1 MKNEDLT
8 VWIKAMDDVSGST
21 RAVKSCWGMLLSN
34 WNLDIGKKHNGMSAA
49 KPNNLVKNGL
59 TKTLKLRK
67 RKSSCTQTNR

>member
-8 VWIKAMDDVSGST
+8 AWIKAMGDVPGST
-21 RAVKSCWGMLLSN
+21 RAVKNCWGMLRSI
-34 WNLDIGKKHNGMSAA
+34 WNLDRGKKDNGKSAA
-49 KPNNLVKNGL
+49 KEYNLVKNGL